1 MSEYSISGNPGKYAD
16 VAKALGVDDSGKTD
30 EEVAMEGIAV
40 IKGLCRELGIPKL
53 SSFEAI
59 DPKDFQY
66 LAQASSEHV
75 CNPSNPVEFTKE
87 QYMEIFDRVYN
98 AD

>member
-1 MSEYSISGNPGKYAD
+1 MNTAISGNPGKYAD

-40 IKGLCRELGIPKL
+40 IKGLCRELGDNLNSVPSKL
-53 SSFEAI
+53 STRRISSTSLRRRQNTSAI
-59 DPKDFQY
+59 HRILWNSRK
-66 LAQASSEHV
+66 
-75 CNPSNPVEFTKE
+75 K

>member
-1 MSEYSISGNPGKYAD
+1 MLTWLRLS
-16 VAKALGVDDSGKTD
+16 VDDSGKTD